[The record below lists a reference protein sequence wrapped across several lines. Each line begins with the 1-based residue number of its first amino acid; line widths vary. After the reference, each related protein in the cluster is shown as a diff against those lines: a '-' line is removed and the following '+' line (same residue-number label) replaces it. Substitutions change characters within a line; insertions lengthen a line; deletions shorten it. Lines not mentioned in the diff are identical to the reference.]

1 MTHVACIIPR
11 RQHPMPAIRL
21 DLHRESSG
29 HMLDWQAAIIA
40 ECRRHDTLNAQ
51 LVANLKRA
59 GLLERCTFLA
69 SDTPGGPLRFRYIG
83 CPTVTMLGRAW
94 ARQHLGRPHLEN
106 PHAEFVD
113 LMSPLY
119 AEAIEGDEAMHNLI
133 TMHGPWAE
141 GRPYT
146 HVLCGWQA
154 QDGRRAVLSAIELQP
169 RVH

>member
-1 MTHVACIIPR
+1 MSAVACIIPQR
-11 RQHPMPAIRL
+11 GAQRPAIHLEIQRQ
-21 DLHRESSG
+21 RG
-29 HMLDWQAAIIA
+29 ATAADWQAAVIA
-40 ECRRHDTLNAQ
+40 ECRRHETLNPA

-83 CPTVTMLGRAW
+83 CPTITMLGRAW
-94 ARQHLGRPHLEN
+94 ARHHLGRPHVEN

-113 LMSPLY
+113 VMSPLY
-119 AEAIEGDEAMHNLI
+119 AEAIEGDEPVHNLV
-133 TMHGPWAE
+133 TMCGLWPE

-169 RVH
+169 WLH